1 MLISKTTAPLLALLL
16 AASAYGV
23 ENVKVSGG
31 AKYWY
36 QTTVKDTTSND
47 FFQQESSVGVAAVE
61 LGVSADLM
69 DGLKGKA
76 SVIGLDSLGLEQSF
90 VKDISSAG
98 AGRENGDNY
107 YRTQIWLSEANL
119 DYKISNTS
127 VIIGR
132 QALNTP
138 LLFTERWNASYNT
151 FDAAVLINSD
161 LPYTTLVA
169 GYVHQ
174 HNGGASAGNATA
186 TAQVIV
192 SAAPPP
198 AGLPVISAFTAN
210 PGTIIAG
217 NSSILSWNVSNAN
230 IVTIDHGV
238 GVVASTGNA
247 SVSPV
252 TTTSYTLTATNAS
265 GWSNVTIQ
273 VVVNPALPPPIA
285 MVEVFPV
292 IAESGYVRSN
302 GNPWPNYIYVGDDNN
317 DISIQGFISFDISA
331 IPAGATIT
339 NVKVDFTNYAS
350 AMGDPFGSLGTL
362 RFYAHNYGVLDGSDY
377 YAGPPPAGYIL
388 YYNSAG
394 SIAVHDAPLVKNA
407 LQAKVGSSRF
417 QMRLQFNV
425 ATDSNGDNDI
435 MRWMTSYVP
444 KLIVTFTV
452 P

>member
-174 HNGGASAGNATA
+174 HNGGSSAGNATA
-186 TAQVIV
+186 TGFPSTTMHNGSYYGFGSSYDSVNDVMTDGKRRAYAFGAMIK
-192 SAAPPP
+192 PPVENL
-198 AGLPVISAFTAN
+198 AVNLWYYNVNSTFTAYWADAEYKTSGFLFGIQN
-210 PGTIIAG
+210 AGINLAASGIDDAMITAAKIGYSMDKFSADISCSTTATGEAGTATIA
-217 NSSILSWNVSNAN
+217 NAATGDKSK
-230 IVTIDHGV
+230 VYTQSVFQDGAAV
-238 GVVASTGNA
+238 GTRDTDAIRAAASYKFDA
-247 SVSPV
+247 LK
-252 TTTSYTLTATNAS
+252 LTASLQNIDQTSSEGMEFDLIAS
-265 GWSNVTIQ
+265 AKIGQ
-273 VVVNPALPPPIA
+273 
-285 MVEVFPV
+285 
-292 IAESGYVRSN
+292 YVSLT
-302 GNPWPNYIYVGDDNN
+302 GIYVHQD
-317 DISIQGFISFDISA
+317 
-331 IPAGATIT
+331 
-339 NVKVDFTNYAS
+339 VDYKTA
-350 AMGDPFGSLGTL
+350 
-362 RFYAHNYGVLDGSDY
+362 
-377 YAGPPPAGYIL
+377 
-388 YYNSAG
+388 
-394 SIAVHDAPLVKNA
+394 
-407 LQAKVGSSRF
+407 
-417 QMRLQFNV
+417 
-425 ATDSNGDNDI
+425 ATDFKNDAI
-435 MRWMTSYVP
+435 R
-444 KLIVTFTV
+444 LIAAVKF
-452 P
+452 

>member
-1 MLISKTTAPLLALLL
+1 MAAGCITVGTPTENQMPTAYIDSIKPDKVSIGEAVAFDGHGTDPDGTIVAYRWRSSIDGQLSTKASFENSSLSKGEHIIYLKVQDNNGEWSAEVRRTVTVLTEATSNGTPSLPVISSFDANPGNITSGGSSTLSWEVSGATTASIDAGIGSVAL
-16 AASAYGV
+16 SGTRV
-23 ENVKVSGG
+23 VSPG
-31 AKYWY
+31 A
-36 QTTVKDTTSND
+36 TTT
-47 FFQQESSVGVAAVE
+47 
-61 LGVSADLM
+61 
-69 DGLKGKA
+69 
-76 SVIGLDSLGLEQSF
+76 
-90 VKDISSAG
+90 
-98 AGRENGDNY
+98 
-107 YRTQIWLSEANL
+107 
-119 DYKISNTS
+119 
-127 VIIGR
+127 
-132 QALNTP
+132 
-138 LLFTERWNASYNT
+138 
-151 FDAAVLINSD
+151 
-161 LPYTTLVA
+161 YTLTA
-169 GYVHQ
+169 T
-174 HNGGASAGNATA
+174 NEAGNATA

-198 AGLPVISAFTAN
+198 AGLPVINAFTAN

-230 IVTIDHGV
+230 VVTIDHGV